1 MFELQSFE
9 LLYFNLLYYITL
21 DERPDLSTA
30 ELKLKSQVQLKSKKK
45 NRLKSRNSS
54 LSKSTDE
61 EKEPCEREEEEKD
74 AVTTA
79 INALTNIV
87 ITTAAQFVS
96 SIKWVSFSVTIIA
109 RNVSLSKL
117 F

>member
-1 MFELQSFE
+1 MVYFSYFWSF
-9 LLYFNLLYYITL
+9 YFVTIL

-45 NRLKSRNSS
+45 SRLKSRNSS

-61 EKEPCEREEEEKD
+61 EKEMPEKEAEEAKD
-74 AVTTA
+74 PVSTA
-79 INALTNIV
+79 IDPLTSIV

-96 SIKWVSFSVTIIA
+96 SIK
-109 RNVSLSKL
+109 
-117 F
+117 

>member
-1 MFELQSFE
+1 L
-9 LLYFNLLYYITL
+9 IL

-61 EKEPCEREEEEKD
+61 EKESYEREKD

-79 INALTNIV
+79 IDALTNIV

-96 SIKWVSFSVTIIA
+96 SIK
-109 RNVSLSKL
+109 
-117 F
+117 